1 MGFSTET
8 PVLHLI
14 VTPRSA
20 SLMLTVK
27 ANINFQ
33 TLPTVSSAFFSIDCV
48 SRRTLECLSVHYCFY
63 PGV

>member
-1 MGFSTET
+1 MKT
-8 PVLHLI
+8 PVLELT
-14 VTPRSA
+14 VTFRRA

-33 TLPTVSSAFFSIDCV
+33 TLPAVSSAFFSIDCV
-48 SRRTLECLSVHYCFY
+48 SRRTLKCLSDHYCFY